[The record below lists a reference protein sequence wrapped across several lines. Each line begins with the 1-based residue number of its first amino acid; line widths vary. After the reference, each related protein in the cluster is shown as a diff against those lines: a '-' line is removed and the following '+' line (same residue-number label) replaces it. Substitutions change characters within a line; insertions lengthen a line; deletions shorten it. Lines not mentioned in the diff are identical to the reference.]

1 MRLTKKKQGF
11 VIIGITGLPA
21 SGKTE
26 VANFIKEMG
35 IPSINMGDVIR
46 KEFQKMDDLEN
57 ISNQRFEV
65 HKSKICDITNQ
76 RVCDIGK
83 YADYL
88 RKKEGMNTIAK
99 RCIPEIEKIID
110 EKGDNLRYIL
120 IEGIRNIEE
129 VELFRSL
136 TDKFVLINV
145 TADKNTRF
153 ERILKRGRE
162 DASEDLE
169 ERDRREIGW
178 GLEKV
183 MKDADIVIIND
194 SSLTDLKYKVKEIS
208 QIFDL

>member
-57 ISNQRFEV
+57 
-65 HKSKICDITNQ
+65 ITNQ

>member
-1 MRLTKKKQGF
+1 MKKKQGF

-57 ISNQRFEV
+57 
-65 HKSKICDITNQ
+65 ITNQ

-162 DASEDLE
+162 DASEDLD

>member
-1 MRLTKKKQGF
+1 
-11 VIIGITGLPA
+11 
-21 SGKTE
+21 
-26 VANFIKEMG
+26 
-35 IPSINMGDVIR
+35 
-46 KEFQKMDDLEN
+46 
-57 ISNQRFEV
+57 
-65 HKSKICDITNQ
+65 
-76 RVCDIGK
+76 
-83 YADYL
+83 
-88 RKKEGMNTIAK
+88 MNTIAK

-162 DASEDLE
+162 DASEDLD

>member
-1 MRLTKKKQGF
+1 MRLMKKKQGF

-57 ISNQRFEV
+57 
-65 HKSKICDITNQ
+65 ITNQ

-162 DASEDLE
+162 DASEDLD

>member
-1 MRLTKKKQGF
+1 MILTKKKQGF

-57 ISNQRFEV
+57 
-65 HKSKICDITNQ
+65 ITNQ